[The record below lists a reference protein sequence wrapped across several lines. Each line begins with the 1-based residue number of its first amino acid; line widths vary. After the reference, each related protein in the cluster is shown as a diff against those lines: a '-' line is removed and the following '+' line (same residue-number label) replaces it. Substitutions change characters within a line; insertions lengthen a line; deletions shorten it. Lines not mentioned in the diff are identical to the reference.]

1 MDGESTHDPD
11 TRSDT
16 GAPSGEAPIGASEP
30 TPATAPS
37 NDPSAADDREGGD
50 ALPAGGG
57 LIRVAIANPVF
68 TVMMM
73 IGLVVLGLFSFR
85 GLSIDQYPDVSIPV
99 VSIQTIDPGASPE
112 VVERDVTRILE
123 EAVNPVQGVK
133 RITSTSLESVSA
145 IVVEFELGTDID
157 SATAKVRSKIEQ
169 ARLSLPSGL
178 DAPLVQ
184 QYDPAESPILSLA
197 LSSDTLSVGAL
208 TRLAEDRVR
217 KAMEAVD
224 GVGRVQISGGSER
237 EIHVLLDAK
246 AMQARRISVQEVMV
260 ALGRQNLEVPAGR
273 IADGTQEQLV
283 RIFGKLQ
290 RSAQFAD
297 VIVREED
304 GTFVRL
310 GDVATIRDTTA
321 EERSLALVN
330 GERAIGIDLLKVAGG
345 NTIAVADGVQEAV
358 AALGHT
364 LPPGVELSVVRD
376 NSVEIRGSVESVQE
390 ELMLG
395 AALTILIVLLFLGDL
410 RATAITALALPVAV
424 VSTFILFA
432 ALGFTLNI
440 LTLLALA
447 LSIGILIDDAIVV
460 IENIVRH
467 REMGKGYLRAA
478 FEATHEIVLAVLAT
492 TLSFVAVFVPVA
504 FMGGVV
510 GKFFYQF
517 GLTVAWA
524 VLVSLFVSFTLTPML
539 GAWWR
544 GRRSSTSHHGPKRVG
559 PLRRAFN
566 HVLEALEAFYER
578 VVHAALRL
586 RPLVLLF
593 AVASL
598 AATVWLFPKV
608 GGSFMPSQDKGQ
620 FTVSFDTPSGSTFA
634 YTVEKAELISE
645 QMRALPGV
653 ALTYTTIGAGVAGT
667 VTSGEV
673 FVDLIDRSARKES
686 QRDVMALARS
696 AFAGLYNVETAVIES
711 GALGGAQKPIQ
722 VQLRGAAIEELERL
736 SAAVEAAIRAL
747 PDTLEIKASL
757 GEPKP
762 ELRLQV
768 DLDRARDLGLDA
780 QAIASAVQPM
790 LAGAVV
796 TTWQDPEGVQ
806 RDVRVRLPAADRTTA
821 AHIGGLELT
830 VMRGG
835 ERVEIPLSE
844 VAELS
849 VGNGASSIQRQNLSR
864 MATVSASIG
873 SGANVGDVSTQLRAA
888 LESIDI
894 PPGYT
899 VQLGGESK
907 DLAETTGH
915 VLQSITLAIVLIY
928 LILASQFGSFLQ
940 PLAIMASLP
949 LSLLGVLIALLVT
962 GDTINMMSMIG
973 VILLMGLVT
982 KNAILLVD
990 NANHRQLQGESANDA
1005 IAAAGRV
1012 RLRPILMTTLATI
1025 AGMIPISL
1033 ALGQGGEF
1041 RAPMARAVIGGM
1053 ITSTLLTLVV
1063 IPVIYSYFEA
1073 LSSWMRQR
1081 RAR

>member
-1 MDGESTHDPD
+1 MNGESNPHPEIDEVPESTADSASPRQPPDAEAGPTAEETRPPDGEA
-11 TRSDT
+11 
-16 GAPSGEAPIGASEP
+16 GNE
-30 TPATAPS
+30 
-37 NDPSAADDREGGD
+37 
-50 ALPAGGG
+50 ALPTGGG
-57 LIRVAIANPVF
+57 LIRIAITNPVF

-73 IGLVVLGLFSFR
+73 VGLVVLGLFSFR

-112 VVERDVTRILE
+112 VIEREVTRILE
-123 EAVNPVQGVK
+123 EAVNPIQGVK

-145 IVVEFELGTDID
+145 IVVQFELGTDID

-208 TRLAEDRVR
+208 TRLADDRVR
-217 KAMEAVD
+217 KALEAVD
-224 GVGRVQISGGSER
+224 GVGRVQISGGSAR
-237 EIHVLLDAK
+237 EIHVLLDAE
-246 AMQARRISVQEVMV
+246 AMQARKVSVQEVMT
-260 ALGRQNLEVPAGR
+260 ALARQNLEIPAGR
-273 IADGTQEQLV
+273 IATRTREQLV
-283 RIFGKLQ
+283 RVFGRLA
-290 RSAQFAD
+290 RSEQFSD
-297 VIVREED
+297 VIVRAGAD
-304 GTFVRL
+304 GVVRV
-310 GDVATIRDTTA
+310 GDVATVRDTTA
-321 EERSLALVN
+321 EERSLAMVN
-330 GERAIGIDLLKVAGG
+330 GTRAIGIDLLKVAGG
-345 NTIAVADGVQEAV
+345 NTIEVADGVQEAM
-358 AALGHT
+358 AALSHT
-364 LPPGVELSVVRD
+364 LPAGVSLSLVRD

-395 AALTILIVLLFLGDL
+395 AALTVLIVLLFLGDL
-410 RATAITALALPVAV
+410 RATAITALALPVSV

-492 TLSFVAVFVPVA
+492 TLSFVAVFIPVA

-544 GRRSSTSHHGPKRVG
+544 SHGTAGSGQKRVG

-578 VVHAALRL
+578 VVRAALRM
-586 RPLVLLF
+586 RPLVLVL
-593 AVASL
+593 AAGSL
-598 AATVWLFPKV
+598 AATVWLFPRV
-608 GGSFMPSQDKGQ
+608 GGSFMPSQDKGH
-620 FTVSFDTPSGSTFA
+620 FTVSFDTPSGSTFE
-634 YTVEKAELISE
+634 YTVEKAELIS
-645 QMRALPGV
+645 QRLRALPSV

-667 VTSGEV
+667 VTTGEIYV
-673 FVDLIDRSARKES
+673 ELVDRSERTLS
-686 QRDVMALARS
+686 QREVMRQARD
-696 AFAGLYNVETAVIES
+696 AFLGLYNVETAVIES

-722 VQLRGAAIEELERL
+722 VQLRGAEIEELERL
-736 SAAVEAAIRAL
+736 SASVKSAIQAV
-747 PDTLEIKASL
+747 PGTLEVKASL
-757 GEPKP
+757 GDPKP
-762 ELRLQV
+762 ELRLEV

-780 QAIASAVQPM
+780 QAIATAVRPM
-790 LAGAVV
+790 LAGSVA

-806 RDVRVRLPAADRTTA
+806 RDVLVRLPQDDRTTA
-821 AHIGGLELT
+821 AHIGALELT

-835 ERVEIPLSE
+835 QRVEIPLSE
-844 VAELS
+844 VADLS
-849 VGNGASSIQRQNLSR
+849 VGNGASSIQRQDLSR
-864 MATVSASIG
+864 VATVSASIG
-873 SGANVGDVSTQLRAA
+873 TGANVGDVSSQLREAFA
-888 LESIDI
+888 QLDT
-894 PPGYT
+894 PPGYS

-915 VLQSITLAIVLIY
+915 VLQSISLAIVLIY

-940 PLAIMASLP
+940 PLAIMVSLP
-949 LSLLGVLIALLVT
+949 LSLLGVLIALLIT

-990 NANHRQLQGESANDA
+990 NANHLQLQGVSANEA
-1005 IAAAGRV
+1005 IAAAGRT
-1012 RLRPILMTTLATI
+1012 RLRPILMTTCATI

-1033 ALGQGGEF
+1033 ALGPGGEF

-1073 LSSWMRQR
+1073 FTAWR
-1081 RAR
+1081 RNRSAR